1 MTLTKQYS
9 IATRQQ
15 RSTRIDSDLSPE
27 FFQGLVYHGTAQS
40 TLETLFRQYSQTGQT
55 AYTLTG
61 PYGSGKSTIALLLTG
76 LLHESPQM
84 RDAAFKIINEES
96 KVLFNKSIHY
106 SKGWLQIRAVGGVN
120 KPVITFWN
128 ATLNALLDHS
138 ATKQIHNKYSKIQV
152 ENESQ
157 LIETW
162 ELLFNEVESLV
173 DGVLLLADE
182 MGKSLEFINK
192 NNGELHLFQDLAEVL
207 GRINTPII
215 FMGLLHQAFSEYAKD
230 RGTKL
235 QEEWGKIQGR
245 YHDIHYNVST
255 DETVAL
261 IASSICNTNLIDNS
275 NDRIVQQVLNALGN
289 DNSAR
294 KKQLKQRLEHCIPLH
309 PLTALI
315 LGPISKR
322 RFSQNERSTFSFL
335 NSHEQNSFQ
344 MFMENNE
351 DLNARYT
358 PEQLW
363 NYLETN
369 LEHAILGSPDG
380 HGWAEAVEAIRQAI
394 KKQVPEKA
402 IEVLKSIAI
411 VSLFGKPAN
420 LSATDEMLLAACN
433 ISDKAELNKYLQSL
447 KDASCII
454 YRKHQSS
461 WVVFEGSDLDIP
473 SLIDEKI
480 EQQGTSNEAI
490 NHLLFSKQVIAKGY
504 YHEVGTLRW
513 AEQSISSHF
522 NNEFAKALITQ
533 RKSEF
538 ANMVLLLN
546 PINEIELQRFSKLY
560 PSLIL
565 ANAKSSDEITAIA
578 KELYALELIKTDSK
592 IGAELQHDNVA
603 LKEYNGRLIN
613 AKIAFE
619 NAIQDAFTHAD
630 WYAFGNVSKCKT
642 LSHIVSDTAYKIFNA
657 TPVIKNE
664 LVNRSKLSGTA
675 VSAQKKLLEAMLNKE
690 GEANLGI
697 NGYPPEMSMYISCLK
712 NTEIHTAE
720 ADNGKHW
727 HNDISIEPQLNTLFD
742 AARSYIIERTG
753 KNVDLSEIVK
763 LWNNAPYGV
772 TLGIIPIFLFAFL
785 KSCGDDIAF
794 YEKAMSG
801 DFEFISEPDIE
812 YVHKLQKSPEEL
824 AIKFIKLEDKD
835 KEWLQL
841 LASYAATLT
850 TRSVTTNLLSV
861 ATPFVTTMH
870 GLSYWVKN
878 ANNLVHDDS
887 ALNKKVLHFRDA
899 FLHANDPH
907 ELLINKI
914 VQVIDPDNR
923 MTFIERV
930 DDIEKCV
937 NILKAAH
944 EKMLSRMNSQI
955 KQLFPETGDKL
966 LSMCQIVEEKSG
978 DLRLK
983 SFAREL
989 GKSQEFGL
997 KWLESLIAIVVGRGI
1012 TNWNEAN
1019 LLTAEQKISD
1029 YAQDF
1034 LRIIKASQSST
1045 DTKSQDKIETK
1056 NISLI
1061 LEEKDGLI
1069 NYTKEIKLTS
1079 NPIADE
1085 TKKVIQSELKMLSEF
1100 ERIDVL
1106 HQLLK
1111 EMLSAQN

>member
-27 FFQGLVYHGTAQS
+27 FFHSLVYHGTAQS
-40 TLETLFRQYSQTGQT
+40 TLETLFRQYSQAGQN
-55 AYTLTG
+55 AFTLTG
-61 PYGSGKSTIALLLTG
+61 PYGSGKSTVALLLTG
-76 LLHESPQM
+76 LLHESPKM
-84 RDAAFKIINEES
+84 RDAAFEVISKES
-96 KVLFNKSIHY
+96 KVLFDKSIHY
-106 SKGWLQIRAVGGVN
+106 SKGWFQIRAVGGVN

-138 ATKQIHNKYSKIQV
+138 ETKQLHNKYSKIHV

-157 LIETW
+157 LIKTW
-162 ELLFNEVESLV
+162 ELLFNEIEPLV
-173 DGVLLLADE
+173 DGILLLADE
-182 MGKSLEFINK
+182 MGKSLEYINK

-207 GRINTPII
+207 GRINTPVI

-245 YHDIHYNVST
+245 YHNIHYNVST

-261 IASSICNTNLIDNS
+261 IASSISNTTLIDNS
-275 NDRIVQQVLNALGN
+275 NDRLVEQVLNALGN
-289 DNSAR
+289 DNSTR
-294 KKQLKQRLEHCIPLH
+294 KKQLKQRLEQCIPLH

-344 MFMENNE
+344 MFLEDNE

-380 HGWAEAVEAIRQAI
+380 HGWAEAVESIRQAI
-394 KKQVPEKA
+394 NKRVPEKA

-411 VSLFGKPAN
+411 ISLFGKPAN

-433 ISDKAELNKYLQSL
+433 ISSKEELNKYLQSL
-447 KDASCII
+447 KNASCII

-490 NHLLFSKQVIAKGY
+490 NHLLFSKQEIAKGY
-504 YHEVGTLRW
+504 YHEIGTLRW

-522 NNEFAKALITQ
+522 NDEFAKSLITK
-533 RKSEF
+533 RKGEF

-546 PINEIELQRFSKLY
+546 PINEEELQRFSKLY

-565 ANAKSSDEITAIA
+565 ANAKSSDDITAIA

-619 NAIQDAFTHAD
+619 NAIQDAFNHAD
-630 WYAFGNVSKCKT
+630 WYALGNVNRCKT
-642 LSHIVSDTAYKIFNA
+642 LSHIVSDIAYKIFDA

-664 LVNRSKLSGTA
+664 LVNRNKLSGTA
-675 VSAQKKLLEAMLNKE
+675 VSAQKKLLVAMLNKGKE
-690 GEANLGI
+690 ENLEI

-712 NTEIHTAE
+712 NTGIHTAE

-727 HNDISIEPQLNTLFD
+727 HHDENIEPRLNALFD
-742 AARSYIIERTG
+742 AARSFIIERAD
-753 KNVDLSEIVK
+753 KNVYLSEIIE

-772 TLGIIPIFLFAFL
+772 TLGVAPIFLFAFL

-794 YEKAMSG
+794 YEKTMSG
-801 DFEFISEPDIE
+801 DFEFISEPDID
-812 YVHKLQKSPEEL
+812 YVHKIQKSPKEL
-824 AIKFIKLEDKD
+824 AVKFIKLEDKD

-850 TRSVTTNLLSV
+850 TRSVTTNLVSV

-870 GLSYWVKN
+870 GLSHWVKN

-887 ALNKKVLHFRDA
+887 SFNKKILCLRDT
-899 FLHANDPH
+899 FLQANDPH

-914 VQVIDPDNR
+914 VQVIDPENK

-930 DDIEKCV
+930 NDIEKCV
-937 NILKAAH
+937 TILKAAH
-944 EKMLSRMNSQI
+944 EKMLSNMNSKI
-955 KQLFPETGDKL
+955 KQLFPETGEDL
-966 LSMCQIVEEKSG
+966 IEMCKIVEEKSG

-997 KWLESLIAIVVGRGI
+997 KWLESLIAVVVGRGI
-1012 TNWNEAN
+1012 QNWNETN

-1034 LRIIKASQSST
+1034 LRIVKASQSKSSST
-1045 DTKSQDKIETK
+1045 TQNEIETK
-1056 NISLI
+1056 NISLV
-1061 LEEKDGLI
+1061 LEEQNGLV
-1069 NYTKEIKLTS
+1069 NYTKEIKLTNS
-1079 NPIADE
+1079 PTAQE
-1085 TKKVIQSELKMLSEF
+1085 TMNAIQLELTALSEF

-1111 EMLSAQN
+1111 EALVAQN